1 MRFGHKYVVGKTIFS
16 YIRSPIELI
25 YCKTMVNRVLIR
37 LKVVQAVYAY
47 CQGGSENAKSAAREL
62 SLSLSSSLELYHILL
77 YLLAEV
83 GRYAKATVS
92 RKSRFSPETL
102 HATEKRFSQNAFLE
116 QLSENV
122 QLASYMESEEKD
134 WITDSGIVKA
144 LYGAVLE
151 SDVLSDYMTEEK
163 YDYASDKD
171 LVRKLYKSVFAENA
185 QLEEILENQNI
196 YWSSDRELTDSFIIK
211 TIKNFRQEN
220 GAQQQLLGQFGDPE
234 DEAFASSLLK
244 ASLEGQS
251 EYRAMISLHTR
262 GWDASRLALMD
273 VIVMQVALAEI
284 LCIPDVPVK
293 VSINEYV
300 EMAKS
305 FGTQGSGGFVNG
317 VLDTLVHELR
327 ENGRLTKN

>member
-1 MRFGHKYVVGKTIFS
+1 
-16 YIRSPIELI
+16 
-25 YCKTMVNRVLIR
+25 MVNRVLIR
-37 LKVVQAVYAY
+37 LKVVQTVYSY
-47 CQGGSENAKSAAREL
+47 CQGGSDNAKSAAREL

-83 GRYAKATVS
+83 GRYAKSTVS
-92 RKSRFSPETL
+92 RKSRFSPESL
-102 HATEKRFSQNAFLE
+102 HASEKRFSENLLLE
-116 QLSENV
+116 QLSENL
-122 QLASYMESEEKD
+122 QLAAYMEAEDKD
-134 WITDSGIVKA
+134 WITDSGIVKN
-144 LYGAVLE
+144 LYSAILD
-151 SDVLSDYMTEEK
+151 SDALSDYMAEDSF
-163 YDYASDKD
+163 DYAADRD
-171 LVRKLYKSVFAENA
+171 LIRKLYRNVFVENP
-185 QLEEILENQNI
+185 QLDEVLENQNI
-196 YWSSDRELTDSFIIK
+196 YWVSDRELTDSFIIK
-211 TIKNFRQEN
+211 TIKGFRQEN
-220 GAQQQLLGQFGDPE
+220 GAEQQLLGQFGDPE
-234 DEAFASSLLK
+234 DESFARELLK
-244 ASLEGQS
+244 ASLENQS

-327 ENGRLTKN
+327 ENGRLTKI